1 MDSAIAGEN
10 RKDSGIIRVDMPVV
24 RLAIPNKGR
33 IAEPIKDLIERS
45 GLGIVDAVDRMLIA
59 RTRDSHVEVL
69 YARPIDIPEYV
80 ASGVADLGITG
91 HDMVIERGSDVV
103 ELLNLGFGKATIVLA
118 APEDSLL
125 QEPGDLDG
133 KRVST
138 EFPSI
143 TRQYFRKTGAKPV
156 IVPVGG
162 ACEATPHL
170 GISEAIVDLTSSGT
184 TLKQNRLRI
193 IDIVLETST
202 FLIAN
207 KDACITKKDKIDEVH
222 LALESVINAK
232 GKCYL
237 MMNVDR
243 TGLNQIKE
251 IIPGMSGPTVMEV
264 ASRPDMVAVHAVV
277 DTEKI
282 YQMISKLKL
291 AGARDILVMS
301 IERLIH

>member
-1 MDSAIAGEN
+1 MASYPVQGSKDKESDN
-10 RKDSGIIRVDMPVV
+10 REVV

-33 IAEPIKDLIERS
+33 ISEPIRDLIEKS
-45 GLGIVDAVDRMLIA
+45 GLGIKENGDRTLIA
-59 RTRDSHVEVL
+59 QTRDPHVQIL

-80 ASGVADLGITG
+80 AAGVADLGITG
-91 HDMVIERGSDVV
+91 HDMVVERGSDVT
-103 ELLNLGFGKATIVLA
+103 ELLNLGFGKATVVLA
-118 APEDSLL
+118 VPETSDIQS
-125 QEPGDLDG
+125 PSDLEG

-138 EFPSI
+138 EFPAI
-143 TRQYFRKTGAKPV
+143 TRKYFKKLGIRPH
-156 IVPVGG
+156 IIPVGG

-170 GISEAIVDLTSSGT
+170 GISDAIIDLSSSGT
-184 TLKQNRLRI
+184 TLRQNRLVV
-193 IDIVLETST
+193 IDTVLKTST

-207 KDACITKKDKIDEVH
+207 NESCISKQEKIDEVH

-243 TGLNQIKE
+243 SALDQVRE

-264 ASRPDMVAVHAVV
+264 ASRPDMVAVHVVV
-277 DTEKI
+277 DTEKV
-282 YQMISKLKL
+282 YQLINRVKQ

-301 IERLIH
+301 IERLIP

>member
-1 MDSAIAGEN
+1 MATSPLLTMN
-10 RKDSGIIRVDMPVV
+10 KDSGSDNLPII

-33 IAEPIKDLIERS
+33 ISEPIRDLIEKS
-45 GLGIVDAVDRMLIA
+45 GLGILENGDRTLVA
-59 RTRDSHVEVL
+59 RTRDPHIEIL

-80 ASGVADLGITG
+80 ATGVADLGITG
-91 HDMVIERGSDVV
+91 HDMVIERSSDVI
-103 ELLNLGFGKATIVLA
+103 ELLNLKFGRATVVLA
-118 APEDSLL
+118 VPEDSPL
-125 QEPGDLDG
+125 QKTSDLNG

-138 EFPSI
+138 EFPAI
-143 TRQYFRKTGAKPV
+143 TRKFFKKAGIKPV
-156 IVPVGG
+156 IIPVGG

-170 GISEAIVDLTSSGT
+170 GISDAIVDLSSSGT
-184 TLKQNRLRI
+184 TLRQNRLVV
-193 IDIVLETST
+193 IDTVLETST

-207 KDACITKKDKIDEVH
+207 KQSCITKKAKIDEIH

-243 TGLNQIKE
+243 SSLDQVRE

-264 ASRPDMVAVHAVV
+264 ASRPDMVAVHVVV
-277 DTEKI
+277 DAEKV
-282 YQMISKLKL
+282 YQLINRVKK

-301 IERLIH
+301 IERLIP

>member
-1 MDSAIAGEN
+1 MANYPIQGVETRSSRDPGVI
-10 RKDSGIIRVDMPVV
+10 

-33 IAEPIKDLIERS
+33 ISEPIRDLIERS
-45 GLGIVDAVDRMLIA
+45 GLGILDGGDRTLVA
-59 RTRDSHVEVL
+59 RTHDPHVEIL

-91 HDMVIERGSDVV
+91 HDMVVERGSDIE
-103 ELLNLGFGKATIVLA
+103 ELLNLGFGKATVVLA
-118 APEDSLL
+118 VPEGSSCSTAR
-125 QEPGDLDG
+125 DLDG

-138 EFPSI
+138 EFPAI
-143 TRQYFRKTGAKPV
+143 TRKFFKSKGIKPV
-156 IVPVGG
+156 IIPVGG

-170 GISEAIVDLTSSGT
+170 GISDAIVDLSSSGT
-184 TLKQNRLRI
+184 TLRQNRLVV
-193 IDIVLETST
+193 IDTVLETST
-202 FLIAN
+202 YLIAN
-207 KDACITKKDKIDEVH
+207 HQARIQKKEKIDEVF

-243 TGLNQIKE
+243 SALDQVRE

-264 ASRPDMVAVHAVV
+264 ASRPDMVAVHVVV
-277 DTEKI
+277 DAKKV
-282 YQMISKLKL
+282 YQLINRVKQ

-301 IERLIH
+301 IERLIP

>member
-1 MDSAIAGEN
+1 MIPAITGDKRREIQPDAE
-10 RKDSGIIRVDMPVV
+10 DMPVV

-33 IAEPIKDLIERS
+33 IAEPIRDLIERS
-45 GLGIVDAVDRMLIA
+45 GLGIIDSGDRTLIA
-59 RTRDSHVEVL
+59 RTRDHHVQVL

-91 HDMVIERGSDVV
+91 HDMVVERNSDVL
-103 ELLNLGFGKATIVLA
+103 ELLNLGFGTATVVLA
-118 APEDSLL
+118 VPEEAPWRA
-125 QEPGDLDG
+125 PGDLEG
-133 KRVST
+133 RRVST

-143 TRQYFRKTGAKPV
+143 TRKFFKKAGVKPV

-162 ACEATPHL
+162 ACEATPYL
-170 GISEAIVDLTSSGT
+170 GISDAIVDLTSSGS
-184 TLKQNRLRI
+184 TLRQNRLRI
-193 IDIVLETST
+193 IETVLETST

-207 KDACITKKDKIDEVH
+207 KKACTTKKAKIDEIR

-243 TGLNQIKE
+243 IALDQIKE

-264 ASRPDMVAVHAVV
+264 ASRPDMVAVHVVV

-282 YQMISKLKL
+282 YQLINKVKL

-301 IERLIH
+301 IERLIQ